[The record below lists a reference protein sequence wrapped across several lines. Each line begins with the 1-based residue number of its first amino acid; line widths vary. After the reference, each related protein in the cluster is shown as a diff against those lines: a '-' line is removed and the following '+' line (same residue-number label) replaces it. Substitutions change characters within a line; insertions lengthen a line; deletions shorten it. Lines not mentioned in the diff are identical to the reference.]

1 VAASEVHDLDAR
13 RKPLAMVN
21 PLFAKVSELPPVPQV
36 EDITFEHISLNLPVI
51 AKNALEKL
59 ELDKNIQEKVAED
72 SLEKSEEVEEPV
84 NEALE
89 EGNSEESKDEP
100 YVYDEEE
107 LNELDDETLL
117 DICNELDIEFED
129 DNVER
134 NKVIQA
140 ILDAQNGDNE

>member
-36 EDITFEHISLNLPVI
+36 EGITFEHISLNLPVI

-59 ELDKNIQEKVAED
+59 ELDKNVQEKV
-72 SLEKSEEVEEPV
+72 
-84 NEALE
+84 LE
-89 EGNSEESKDEP
+89 ENDSEESKDEP

-107 LNELDDETLL
+107 LNES
-117 DICNELDIEFED
+117 
-129 DNVER
+129 
-134 NKVIQA
+134 
-140 ILDAQNGDNE
+140 DNE